1 MHHRPNVGGAVW
13 VVNNTDFLSGQR
25 GPWMGQGMSD
35 IRILL
40 AEDNSEH
47 QNLLLL
53 ALVGKR
59 PRINVT
65 VVSSGAEFLR
75 AVKNEKYDCAVL
87 DYNLQD
93 YYAPEL
99 LKAVQGL
106 TQDCPMLVIS
116 SSDEQSVVVESMR
129 SGGVDFLPKHE
140 AVQGDYLWRRV
151 GASILESRRQ
161 RRDRRRSERR
171 ERYLAKAF
179 DTDPLTGLYNRRY
192 LDRCLL
198 QRRWQNDRRQQC
210 CMMIDVDHF
219 KQINDT
225 HGHPAGDKILKQV
238 AHAIRQQVD
247 SSGTAVRYGGEEFLV
262 IRPASTL
269 ADAWIHAERIRRKIE
284 HTAVSSLENAAH
296 ITVSIGLVLADTQ
309 RISPEMID
317 HADKALYMAK
327 NQGRNTVC
335 TWKMVEIDTVLQRVT
350 AKKNTNLERNSKQF
364 LANCRSLLGPTQWEH
379 LTSHAARVGG
389 AAYNIASAMKL
400 DPEYAQRVRTAS
412 LLHDIGKCLLPEELL
427 AKPSSLAFEEWH
439 LIARHAEMGAW
450 IARQLGVD
458 EQTAQMIHHHHTRF
472 DSCKTDDPDSPKA
485 PLGARIICVA
495 DALVTMTTDRSY
507 RPRLSTTEALRE
519 LQRERGRQ
527 FDPDIVD
534 VAYFAKPVA
543 LAEAA

>member
-1 MHHRPNVGGAVW
+1 
-13 VVNNTDFLSGQR
+13 
-25 GPWMGQGMSD
+25 MGQDMSD

-53 ALVGKR
+53 ALVGQR

-75 AVKNEKYDCAVL
+75 AIKLEKYDCAVL

-99 LKAVQGL
+99 LKTAQGV
-106 TQDCPMLVIS
+106 TQDCPMLVVS
-116 SSDEQSVVVESMR
+116 SSEEQCVVIDSLR
-129 SGGVDFLPKHE
+129 SGGVDFLPKDE
-140 AVQGDYLWRRV
+140 AVRGDYLWQRV
-151 GASILESRRQ
+151 GASILQSRRKQ
-161 RRDRRRSERR
+161 RDRRRSERR
-171 ERYLAKAF
+171 ERYLAKAH

-198 QRRWQNDRRQQC
+198 QRRWQNDRRRQC

-219 KQINDT
+219 KLINDA
-225 HGHPAGDKILKQV
+225 HGHLAGDKILKQV

-269 ADAWIHAERIRRKIE
+269 TDAWIQAERIRRKIE
-284 HTAVSSLENAAH
+284 HTAMAMVDGVAH
-296 ITVSIGLVLADTQ
+296 VTISIGLALADTQ
-309 RISPEMID
+309 RVSPEMIGR
-317 HADKALYMAK
+317 ADKALYLAK
-327 NQGRNTVC
+327 NRGRNTVC
-335 TWKMVEIDTVLQRVT
+335 TWKMVEVDTVLQQVT
-350 AKKNTNLERNSKQF
+350 AKQNTTLERNSKQF
-364 LANCRSLLGPTQWEH
+364 LVDCRTLLGPTQWEH
-379 LTSHAARVGG
+379 LTAHAARVGG
-389 AAYNIASAMKL
+389 AAYKIASAMKL
-400 DPEYAQRVRTAS
+400 APEYAKRVQAAA

-472 DSCKTDDPDSPKA
+472 DSAKADDTDSPKA

-495 DALVTMTTDRSY
+495 DALVTMTTDRVY

-519 LQRERGRQ
+519 LQRERGKQ

-534 VAYFAKPVA
+534 VAYFAKPTT
-543 LAEAA
+543 LAKAA